1 MSKSKQQQAI
11 EKAASEKIEQP
22 LSDRIFRLLLWT
34 AVAIAAVS
42 MLVTVVMFYTEFL
55 DISREG
61 ASATHSLLKYVA
73 VYLVLISAV
82 TLVIAKV
89 VKQYTD
95 RHLAE
100 PINRISSAAKEYI
113 LDKSDGTLD
122 NMTHFKDLH
131 LDTDDELEHLAL
143 VLRDMEVSMVQ
154 YVENLTKVTR
164 EKERIST
171 ELDLAQRIQENM
183 LPNVFPPYPDRHDLD
198 IHASMDPAKEVGGDF
213 YDFFL
218 IDHDHLGLVMADVA
232 GKGIPAALFMMMARI
247 MINYSAKTGVP
258 PAEVLRRVN
267 ERICENNEAEMF
279 VTVWLGI
286 LDMNTGEV
294 VAANAGHEYP
304 MLRGAK
310 GNFVLRKDPHGFVVG
325 GMEGVKFR
333 DYRFTLERGG
343 TLFLYTDGLP
353 EANNAKGKLFGTDR
367 VLEVLNANPD
377 ASAGQLLDA
386 MTKAVAE
393 YVGKTE
399 QFDDL
404 TMMAVRLLDL
414 PEDSKETQNVV
425 EPGEKDHKK

>member
-73 VYLVLISAV
+73 VYMVLISAV
-82 TLVIAKV
+82 TLVIARV

-122 NMTHFKDLH
+122 
-131 LDTDDELEHLAL
+131 
-143 VLRDMEVSMVQ
+143 LRDMEVSMVQ

-310 GNFVLRKDPHGFVVG
+310 GDFVLRKDPHGFVVG

-377 ASAGQLLDA
+377 ASAEQLLDA
-386 MTKAVAE
+386 MTKAVAK

>member
-11 EKAASEKIEQP
+11 EQAASEKIEQP

-82 TLVIAKV
+82 TFVIARV

-122 NMTHFKDLH
+122 DMTHFKDLH

-143 VLRDMEVSMVQ
+143 VLRDMEVSMVH
-154 YVENLTKVTR
+154 YMENLTKVTR

-218 IDHDHLGLVMADVA
+218 IDHDHLGLAMADVA
-232 GKGIPAALFMMMARI
+232 GKGIPAAL
-247 MINYSAKTGVP
+247 S
-258 PAEVLRRVN
+258 
-267 ERICENNEAEMF
+267 
-279 VTVWLGI
+279 
-286 LDMNTGEV
+286 
-294 VAANAGHEYP
+294 
-304 MLRGAK
+304 
-310 GNFVLRKDPHGFVVG
+310 
-325 GMEGVKFR
+325 
-333 DYRFTLERGG
+333 
-343 TLFLYTDGLP
+343 
-353 EANNAKGKLFGTDR
+353 
-367 VLEVLNANPD
+367 
-377 ASAGQLLDA
+377 
-386 MTKAVAE
+386 
-393 YVGKTE
+393 
-399 QFDDL
+399 
-404 TMMAVRLLDL
+404 
-414 PEDSKETQNVV
+414 
-425 EPGEKDHKK
+425 

>member
-11 EKAASEKIEQP
+11 EQAASEKIKQP

-73 VYLVLISAV
+73 VYMVLISAV
-82 TLVIAKV
+82 TFVIARV

-122 NMTHFKDLH
+122 DMTHFKDLH

-143 VLRDMEVSMVQ
+143 VLRDMEVSMVH
-154 YVENLTKVTR
+154 YMENLTKVTR

-218 IDHDHLGLVMADVA
+218 IDHNHLGLVMADVA

-286 LDMNTGEV
+286 LDRKRVPHAARGE
-294 VAANAGHEYP
+294 GRFRP
-304 MLRGAK
+304 SQGPPWLCRG
-310 GNFVLRKDPHGFVVG
+310 RHGGRQVP
-325 GMEGVKFR
+325 
-333 DYRFTLERGG
+333 
-343 TLFLYTDGLP
+343 GLP
-353 EANNAKGKLFGTDR
+353 LY
-367 VLEVLNANPD
+367 
-377 ASAGQLLDA
+377 AGAGRHAVPVHGRTAGGQQRKR
-386 MTKAVAE
+386 KAVRNGQGSGGAE
-393 YVGKTE
+393 CKPRRLGRAASGCHDESCGKVCG
-399 QFDDL
+399 QNR
-404 TMMAVRLLDL
+404 AV
-414 PEDSKETQNVV
+414 
-425 EPGEKDHKK
+425 

>member
-1 MSKSKQQQAI
+1 MAKSKQQKDIEQAA
-11 EKAASEKIEQP
+11 EEKIKKS
-22 LSDRIFRLLLWT
+22 LSNRVFQLILWT
-34 AVAIAAVS
+34 AIALAAVS

-61 ASATHSLLKYVA
+61 ASATQSLLKYA
-73 VYLVLISAV
+73 AIYLVLMTAV
-82 TLVIAKV
+82 TLMIASFMKRYAAVHV
-89 VKQYTD
+89 VKPID
-95 RHLAE
+95 RIA
-100 PINRISSAAKEYI
+100 SAAAEYI
-113 LDKSDGTLD
+113 LDKSDGILD
-122 NMTHFKDLH
+122 DMTHFSDLH
-131 LDTDDELEHLAL
+131 LDTGDELEHLAL
-143 VLRDMEVSMVQ
+143 VLRDMETSMSH
-154 YVENLTKVTR
+154 YVENLTRVTK

-171 ELDLAQRIQENM
+171 ELDLARRIQENM

-218 IDHDHLGLVMADVA
+218 IDQDHLGLVMADVA

-247 MINYSAKTGVP
+247 MINYSAKTGIS

-286 LDMNTGEV
+286 LDLNTGEV
-294 VAANAGHEYP
+294 TAANAGHEYP
-304 MLRGAK
+304 MLRNAEGD
-310 GNFVLRKDPHGFVVG
+310 FVLRKDPHGFVVG

-367 VLEVLNANPD
+367 VLEVLNKRPE
-377 ASAGQLLDA
+377 ASAEQLLNN
-386 MTKAVAE
+386 MTEAVAK

-404 TMMAVRLLDL
+404 TMMAVRLLNR
-414 PEDSKETQNVV
+414 PEDKKEAQNVD
-425 EPGEKDHKK
+425 EPERPDHKK

>member
-1 MSKSKQQQAI
+1 MNSIKDRAAQIAEVAKQMNKGVYSDANVKKDLTPRHELQRKSSK
-11 EKAASEKIEQP
+11 
-22 LSDRIFRLLLWT
+22 
-34 AVAIAAVS
+34 V
-42 MLVTVVMFYTEFL
+42 
-55 DISREG
+55 
-61 ASATHSLLKYVA
+61 
-73 VYLVLISAV
+73 V
-82 TLVIAKV
+82 TLEEAIKKSGLKDGMTISFHHHFRSGDKVINMVVAK
-89 VKQYTD
+89 
-95 RHLAE
+95 LAE
-100 PINRISSAAKEYI
+100 M
-113 LDKSDGTLD
+113 G
-122 NMTHFKDLH
+122 FKDLH

-310 GNFVLRKDPHGFVVG
+310 GDFVLRKDPHGFVVG

-377 ASAGQLLDA
+377 ASAEQLLDA
-386 MTKAVAE
+386 MTKAVAK

>member
-1 MSKSKQQQAI
+1 
-11 EKAASEKIEQP
+11 
-22 LSDRIFRLLLWT
+22 
-34 AVAIAAVS
+34 
-42 MLVTVVMFYTEFL
+42 
-55 DISREG
+55 
-61 ASATHSLLKYVA
+61 
-73 VYLVLISAV
+73 
-82 TLVIAKV
+82 
-89 VKQYTD
+89 
-95 RHLAE
+95 
-100 PINRISSAAKEYI
+100 
-113 LDKSDGTLD
+113 
-122 NMTHFKDLH
+122 
-131 LDTDDELEHLAL
+131 
-143 VLRDMEVSMVQ
+143 
-154 YVENLTKVTR
+154 
-164 EKERIST
+164 
-171 ELDLAQRIQENM
+171 
-183 LPNVFPPYPDRHDLD
+183 PYPDRHDLD

-310 GNFVLRKDPHGFVVG
+310 GDFVLRKDPHGFVVG

-377 ASAGQLLDA
+377 ASAEQLLDA
-386 MTKAVAE
+386 MTKAVAK

>member
-82 TLVIAKV
+82 TLVIARV

-122 NMTHFKDLH
+122 DMTHFKDLH

-183 LPNVFPPYPDRHDLD
+183 LPNVFPPY
-198 IHASMDPAKEVGGDF
+198 
-213 YDFFL
+213 
-218 IDHDHLGLVMADVA
+218 
-232 GKGIPAALFMMMARI
+232 
-247 MINYSAKTGVP
+247 
-258 PAEVLRRVN
+258 
-267 ERICENNEAEMF
+267 
-279 VTVWLGI
+279 
-286 LDMNTGEV
+286 
-294 VAANAGHEYP
+294 
-304 MLRGAK
+304 
-310 GNFVLRKDPHGFVVG
+310 
-325 GMEGVKFR
+325 
-333 DYRFTLERGG
+333 
-343 TLFLYTDGLP
+343 
-353 EANNAKGKLFGTDR
+353 
-367 VLEVLNANPD
+367 
-377 ASAGQLLDA
+377 
-386 MTKAVAE
+386 
-393 YVGKTE
+393 
-399 QFDDL
+399 
-404 TMMAVRLLDL
+404 
-414 PEDSKETQNVV
+414 
-425 EPGEKDHKK
+425 